1 MAGLSDREA
10 VLALARI
17 HRVTAADKEK
27 DNAKLLAKAIK
38 AASEKKML
46 PLGTLIAAL
55 GIPGASKGT
64 GRELASHF
72 GTIDKVMAATAADFQ
87 QVSNIGAKTASDLA
101 DYFSTNRT
109 AMLDLLNYVEPEK
122 PKTGKFSG
130 MTFVL
135 TGSPPQGKEF
145 WEKMIEDEGGKTSGS
160 VSRKTNVVIVGTDP
174 GAKKDKAEELLALW
188 KAGDQK
194 KGADIT
200 IITDPADLNKF
211 FGLDKDD
218 TRAF

>member
-1 MAGLSDREA
+1 
-10 VLALARI
+10 
-17 HRVTAADKEK
+17 
-27 DNAKLLAKAIK
+27 
-38 AASEKKML
+38 
-46 PLGTLIAAL
+46 
-55 GIPGASKGT
+55 
-64 GRELASHF
+64 
-72 GTIDKVMAATAADFQ
+72 
-87 QVSNIGAKTASDLA
+87 
-101 DYFSTNRT
+101 
-109 AMLDLLNYVEPEK
+109 
-122 PKTGKFSG
+122 
-130 MTFVL
+130 
-135 TGSPPQGKEF
+135 
-145 WEKMIEDEGGKTSGS
+145 MIEDEGGKTSGS